1 MNNTFA
7 GWLDS
12 FVTVYLDDILVF
24 SRDADTHEQHL
35 RQVLQRLRDKSLY
48 AKRSKCTFGAPNV
61 EYLGHFVGGGKRW
74 MDPEKVSAVLKW
86 EAPKSHKEVQQFMG
100 LANYYA

>member
-1 MNNTFA
+1 
-7 GWLDS
+7 
-12 FVTVYLDDILVF
+12 
-24 SRDADTHEQHL
+24 
-35 RQVLQRLRDKSLY
+35 
-48 AKRSKCTFGAPNV
+48 
-61 EYLGHFVGGGKRW
+61 